1 MEKCCYL
8 IGWTLRHL
16 VNMVVLRQFVVNGGS
31 EVLSL
36 CSLVQ
41 CFAVYII
48 GRLDDLTPI
57 YKLDVFTFV
66 WVEHHLPVFFTFL
79 KLV

>member
-1 MEKCCYL
+1 
-8 IGWTLRHL
+8 
-16 VNMVVLRQFVVNGGS
+16 MVVLRQFFVNGDS
-31 EVLSL
+31 EVLGL

-41 CFAVYII
+41 CLAVYII

-57 YKLDVFTFV
+57 YNPDVFTFV

-79 KLV
+79 NWFNQYNTI